1 MKDRPEGLTIT
12 THICRGNFK
21 STFLFSGGYE
31 PVAKYLSQLDYDG
44 FFLEYD
50 TDRAGDFTP
59 LKEIWNSRPD
69 VRIVLGLITSKNG
82 ELEDEEKII
91 ERIHEATEYVPLDN
105 LCLSPQC
112 GFASTEEG
120 NVLTEE
126 QEWEKLKL
134 VKEIAQKVWK

>member
-1 MKDRPEGLTIT
+1 M
-12 THICRGNFK
+12 
-21 STFLFSGGYE
+21 
-31 PVAKYLSQLDYDG
+31 
-44 FFLEYD
+44 EYD